1 MAQFGVVFE
10 LVHCWYNKKTS
21 SLVDAKVENK
31 QYKNQILLVCISTE
45 KFNKFLITHSH
56 YNATS
61 FLHRGLTEHSKR
73 HWAHG
78 SATAVLLW
86 AGTPPET
93 KGPGATTHT
102 VGWRPERVLALHGVL
117 SHCQCNREGSLLVT
131 LTFCI
136 LKAIILYS
144 SYWWCLP
151 NCSGSIP
158 EWHIYHCLSPFL

>member
-1 MAQFGVVFE
+1 MPRLKTNNTKIRYSLFA
-10 LVHCWYNKKTS
+10 LVQR
-21 SLVDAKVENK
+21 SL
-31 QYKNQILLVCISTE
+31 I
-45 KFNKFLITHSH
+45 KFLITHSH

-61 FLHRGLTEHSKR
+61 FLHPGLTEHSKR
-73 HWAHG
+73 HWAQG

-102 VGWRPERVLALHGVL
+102 VGRRPERVLALHGVL
-117 SHCQCNREGSLLVT
+117 SHCQRDREGSLLVI